1 MAPKDFIEARN
12 NNQVTIVDGKPYYPS
27 LSVDVD
33 QDASVLS
40 AALTILLHGS
50 SLSDEST
57 KKLQDLLTLKKV
69 TGGITNSL
77 FQISGFVQD
86 DNVVPFDFNS
96 CLVRVFGAEGMIDR
110 DIETCAFAHLANAGI
125 APQYLGRGSNFRV
138 EGWLDRYS
146 PLGVM
151 DLQQR
156 ANSEKVAAQMAKL
169 HSFHVPDELRE
180 WHDETK
186 PAVWDQ
192 LYAWLQQAKDIT
204 TYKTQGDDAR
214 AKRLIN
220 LDTMEKEL
228 NWVKD
233 NVVPADASVA
243 FCHNDAL
250 AANIM
255 KHDETG
261 EVRLIDFEYGGINFV
276 GFDIANHFNEYAG
289 GTDKKNG
296 EPDYSLF
303 PDEIRQKGFIT
314 TYVQARRNLGKESEL
329 SEEDEVTMLLDEVK
343 GFVLVNHLYW
353 GLWAVN
359 QAANEGTESFDYI
372 AFSHH
377 RFQQYLV
384 EKEENHE

>member
-12 NNQVTIVDGKPYYPS
+12 NNQITIVDGKPYYPS
-27 LSVDVD
+27 LIADPD

-40 AALTILLHGS
+40 SALKILLHDS
-50 SLSDEST
+50 SLSDESI
-57 KKLQDLLTLKKV
+57 KKLEDCLTLKKV
-69 TGGITNSL
+69 TGGITNNL
-77 FQISGFVQD
+77 FQISGFIQD
-86 DNVVPFDFNS
+86 VEDVPFDFNS

-110 DIETCAFAHLANAGI
+110 DVETCTFAHLANADI
-125 APQYLGRGSNFRV
+125 APRYLGRGSNFRV

-146 PLGVM
+146 PLGVL

-156 ANSEKVAAQMAKL
+156 ANSEKVAVQMAKL
-169 HSFHVPDELRE
+169 HSFQVPDELKE
-180 WHDETK
+180 WHDEKK

-214 AKRLIN
+214 SNRLIN
-220 LDTMEKEL
+220 LDTIEKEL

-261 EVRLIDFEYGGINFV
+261 EVRLIDFEYGGVNFI

-296 EPDYSLF
+296 EPDYSLL

-314 TYVQARRNLGKESEL
+314 TYVQARRNLGKKSEV
-329 SEEDEVTMLLDEVK
+329 SEDDEVDILLNEVK

-384 EKEENHE
+384 EKEENYK